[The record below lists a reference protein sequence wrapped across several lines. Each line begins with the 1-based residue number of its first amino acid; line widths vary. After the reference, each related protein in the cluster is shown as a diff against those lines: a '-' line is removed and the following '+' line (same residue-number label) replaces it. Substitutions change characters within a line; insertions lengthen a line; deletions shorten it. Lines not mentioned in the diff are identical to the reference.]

1 MKKPETKR
9 PRRYLRSRITRKL
22 ILDTALKL
30 FLTEGYK
37 KTTITKISSQANVGY
52 GTVYSHFKG
61 KDDILAKI
69 LDGLLDEFYALLQVP
84 FTPTGYK
91 EAWDTYW
98 GVISTSFRLAEQ
110 HRPVMKVLQE
120 ALGQSEAI
128 SEYWETMKSCFIDSI
143 SRVISQ
149 AQQHGLAKPDID
161 PVKAAKANVL
171 LIERFLWEVV
181 QENETDIQYLS
192 TFLTNMIYEGLF
204 IKPGSTAP

>member
-1 MKKPETKR
+1 MEKPKTKR

-30 FLTEGYK
+30 FLAEGYK
-37 KTTITKISSQANVGY
+37 KTTITKISDQANVGY

-61 KDDILAKI
+61 KNDILAKI
-69 LDGLLDEFYALLQVP
+69 LDELLEEFYYLLKVP
-84 FTPTGYK
+84 FEPTSYK
-91 EAWDTYW
+91 EAWEIYW
-98 GVISTSFRLAEQ
+98 GVIETSFRLVEQ
-110 HRPVMKVLQE
+110 HRPVMRVLQE
-120 ALGQSEAI
+120 ALGQSETI
-128 SEYWETMKSCFIDSI
+128 CKYWGTMEKNFIDSI
-143 SRVISQ
+143 TGIISR
-149 AQQHGLAKPDID
+149 AQQHGLAKPDVD

-204 IKPGSTAP
+204 IKPVLKV